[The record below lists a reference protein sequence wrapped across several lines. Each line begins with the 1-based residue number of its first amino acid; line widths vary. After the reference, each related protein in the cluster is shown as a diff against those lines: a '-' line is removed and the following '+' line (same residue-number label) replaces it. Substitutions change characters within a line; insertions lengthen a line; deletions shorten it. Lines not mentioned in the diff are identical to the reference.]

1 MPIIEVINEK
11 PIAMVE
17 LKSKLDG
24 IEKRDGSLNF
34 RAKKAKDYLDQ
45 FATMKIS
52 DANNIRERLNALG
65 IPRLRERHVDKIIDI
80 NPKDIESLKIIL
92 SGETLTLKQDELA
105 KIFDAIK
112 EKRVGKECR
121 SRWSPYH

>member
-112 EKRVGKECR
+112 EK
-121 SRWSPYH
+121 